1 MNEELDPQ
9 EGMEA
14 EESVES
20 TQVEI
25 DVDALL
31 GDPDLAS
38 VLADP
43 AQLKEL
49 ISKGSDYTAKTQ
61 ALADER
67 RQIESQLE
75 MAKAYEELIQITNDP
90 VQRQEF
96 AQRLLGSDSGTTSGI
111 DTSYMTETELAL
123 HQQIQTLQSQLSQIQ
138 PFIQGSVQQQRLQE
152 ATSKA
157 AELYQ
162 VQVTPADLQA
172 AMKQLGTDN
181 PLHAAAHLA
190 ASRPAPVQKPV
201 TVASHGQR
209 ASQLDEPE
217 SGSDIFN
224 QLLQHGNRVRGK

>member
-20 TQVEI
+20 TPVEI
-25 DVDALL
+25 DMDALL
-31 GDPDLAS
+31 SDPDLAN

-67 RQIESQLE
+67 RQIEAKLE
-75 MAKAYEELIQITNDP
+75 YANAYEELLAITNDP

-96 AQRLLGSDSGTTSGI
+96 AQRLLGQDTGTTSGI

-157 AELYQ
+157 AELYK
-162 VQVTPADLQA
+162 VEVSPADLQA

-190 ASRPAPVQKPV
+190 ASRPTPVQKPT

-209 ASQLDEPE
+209 ASTLDEPE

-224 QLLQHGNRVRGK
+224 QLMNHGNRVRGK